1 MPIKNTQKN
10 PYQFALISASLIAIG
25 NYFILLLFYGYTSTS
40 LIISILIFIISFII
54 IQYRIQGF
62 LFKRFKE
69 LYQDLDMLDSTQ
81 INKSSI
87 STDMDSLME
96 NIEEFA
102 KDKKI
107 EIEALKLK
115 EQYRKEFI
123 GNVAH
128 ELKTPIFTIQ
138 GYISNLLDGAMDDK
152 ELLNKYLKR
161 TDNSVERL
169 SYIIKDLDLITQLES
184 STMNLNISSFNMI
197 DLILNIFDHL
207 EIKSSKRNIKLVFD
221 KKYNNEI
228 LVSADKERIGQVLTN
243 LLVNS
248 INYGRDKGTTEVSI
262 NDLTKEKLIVRV
274 TDNGEGISKKHL
286 PRLFERFYRVDIS
299 RSRKHG
305 GSGLGLAIVKHI
317 IDAHNENIY
326 INSKPGVGSEFSFT
340 LHKSL

>member
-1 MPIKNTQKN
+1 MSIKNTQKN

-25 NYFILLLFYGYTSTS
+25 NYFILLLFYGYTSKN

-197 DLILNIFDHL
+197 DLIFNIFDHL

-274 TDNGEGISKKHL
+274 TDNGEGISEEHL

-340 LHKSL
+340 LQKSL

>member
-25 NYFILLLFYGYTSTS
+25 NYFILLLFYGYTSKS

-87 STDMDSLME
+87 STDMDSLMK

-102 KDKKI
+102 KNKKI

-197 DLILNIFDHL
+197 DLIFNIFDHL

-274 TDNGEGISKKHL
+274 TDNGEGISKKHF

-340 LHKSL
+340 LQKVL

>member
-25 NYFILLLFYGYTSTS
+25 NYFILLLFYGYTSKS

-87 STDMDSLME
+87 STDMDSLMK

-197 DLILNIFDHL
+197 NLIFNIFDHL

-274 TDNGEGISKKHL
+274 TDNGEGISEKHL

-340 LHKSL
+340 LQKSF

>member
-1 MPIKNTQKN
+1 MPTKNTQKN

-25 NYFILLLFYGYTSTS
+25 NYFILLLFYGYTSTN

-184 STMNLNISSFNMI
+184 STLNLNISSFNMI
-197 DLILNIFDHL
+197 DLITNIFDQL

-274 TDNGEGISKKHL
+274 TDNGEGISEEHL

-340 LHKSL
+340 LQKSL

>member
-1 MPIKNTQKN
+1 MPTKNTQKN

-25 NYFILLLFYGYTSTS
+25 NYFILLLFYGYTSKN

-197 DLILNIFDHL
+197 DLIFNIFDHL

-274 TDNGEGISKKHL
+274 TDNGEGISEKHL

-340 LHKSL
+340 LQKSL

>member
-102 KDKKI
+102 KNKKI
-107 EIEALKLK
+107 EIETLKLK

-340 LHKSL
+340 LQKSL

>member
-25 NYFILLLFYGYTSTS
+25 NYFILLLFYGYTSTN

-138 GYISNLLDGAMDDK
+138 GYISNLLDGAMNDK

-197 DLILNIFDHL
+197 DLIFNIFDHL

-326 INSKPGVGSEFSFT
+326 INSKGGVGSEFSFT
-340 LHKSL
+340 LQKSL

>member
-1 MPIKNTQKN
+1 MPTKNTQKN

-25 NYFILLLFYGYTSTS
+25 NYFILLLFYGYTSKN

-197 DLILNIFDHL
+197 DLIFNIFDHL

-274 TDNGEGISKKHL
+274 TDNGEGISEEHL

-326 INSKPGVGSEFSFT
+326 INSKGGVGSEFSFT
-340 LHKSL
+340 LQKSL

>member
-25 NYFILLLFYGYTSTS
+25 NYFILLLFYGYTSKS

-197 DLILNIFDHL
+197 DLIFNIFDHL

-274 TDNGEGISKKHL
+274 TDNGEGISKKHF

-340 LHKSL
+340 LQKSL

>member
-25 NYFILLLFYGYTSTS
+25 NYFILLLFYGYTSTN

-138 GYISNLLDGAMDDK
+138 GYISNLLDGAMNDK

-184 STMNLNISSFNMI
+184 STMNLNISSFNII
-197 DLILNIFDHL
+197 DLIFNIFDHL

-274 TDNGEGISKKHL
+274 TDNGEGISEEHL

-326 INSKPGVGSEFSFT
+326 INSKGGVGSEFSFT
-340 LHKSL
+340 LQKSL

>member
-1 MPIKNTQKN
+1 MPLKNTQKN
-10 PYQFALISASLIAIG
+10 PYQFALISASLIALAS
-25 NYFILLLFYGYTSTS
+25 YLILLIYSS
-40 LIISILIFIISFII
+40 DSVIISLLIFLISFIV
-54 IQYRIQGF
+54 IQYRIQSF

-69 LYQDLDMLDSTQ
+69 LYQYLDMLDSSQ
-81 INKSSI
+81 INKSSV
-87 STDMDSLME
+87 STDMDSLIK
-96 NIEEFA
+96 NIEDFA

-152 ELLNKYLKR
+152 DLLNKYLKQ
-161 TDNSVERL
+161 TDNSIERL
-169 SYIIKDLDLITQLES
+169 TYIIKDLDLITQLES
-184 STMNLNISSFNMI
+184 STLNLNISKFNMI
-197 DLILNIFDHL
+197 DLISNIFDQL
-207 EIKSSKRNIKLVFD
+207 EIKSSNRNIKLVFD

-228 LVSADKERIGQVLTN
+228 LVSADKERIVQVLTN

-262 NDLTKEKLIVRV
+262 NDLTEEKLIIRV
-274 TDNGEGISKKHL
+274 TDNGEGISEEHL
-286 PRLFERFYRVDIS
+286 PRLFERFYRADIS

-340 LHKSL
+340 LQKSF

>member
-1 MPIKNTQKN
+1 MPTKNTQKN

-25 NYFILLLFYGYTSTS
+25 NYFILLLFYGYTSKN

-197 DLILNIFDHL
+197 NLIFNIFDHL
-207 EIKSSKRNIKLVFD
+207 EIKSSKRNIKLVFE
-221 KKYNNEI
+221 KKNNNEI

-274 TDNGEGISKKHL
+274 TDNGEGISEKHL

-340 LHKSL
+340 LQKSL

>member
-25 NYFILLLFYGYTSTS
+25 NYFILLLFYGYTSKS

-87 STDMDSLME
+87 STDMDSLMK

-102 KDKKI
+102 KNKKI

-197 DLILNIFDHL
+197 DLIFNIFDHL

-340 LHKSL
+340 LQKSL

>member
-25 NYFILLLFYGYTSTS
+25 NYFILLLFYGYTSKN

-107 EIEALKLK
+107 EIETLKLK
-115 EQYRKEFI
+115 EEYRKEFI

-197 DLILNIFDHL
+197 DLIFNIFDHL

-274 TDNGEGISKKHL
+274 TDNGEGISKKHF

-340 LHKSL
+340 LQKSL

>member
-25 NYFILLLFYGYTSTS
+25 NYFIFLLFYGYTSTN

-138 GYISNLLDGAMDDK
+138 GYISNLLDGAMNDK

-184 STMNLNISSFNMI
+184 STMNLNISSFNII
-197 DLILNIFDHL
+197 DLIFNIFDHL

-274 TDNGEGISKKHL
+274 TDNGEGISEEHL

-326 INSKPGVGSEFSFT
+326 INSKGGVGSEFSFT
-340 LHKSL
+340 LQKSL

>member
-10 PYQFALISASLIAIG
+10 PYQFALISASLIALAS
-25 NYFILLLFYGYTSTS
+25 YFILLLYSS
-40 LIISILIFIISFII
+40 DSIIISLLIFLISFII
-54 IQYRIQGF
+54 IQYRIQSF

-69 LYQDLDMLDSTQ
+69 LYKYLNMLDSSQ
-81 INKSSI
+81 INKSSV
-87 STDMDSLME
+87 STDMDSLIK
-96 NIEEFA
+96 NIEDFA

-152 ELLNKYLKR
+152 NLLNKYLKQ
-161 TDNSVERL
+161 TDNSIERL
-169 SYIIKDLDLITQLES
+169 TYIIKDLDLITQLES
-184 STMNLNISSFNMI
+184 SMLNLNISSFNVI
-197 DLILNIFDHL
+197 DLISSIFDQL

-228 LVSADKERIGQVLTN
+228 LVFADKERIEQVLSN

-262 NDLTKEKLIVRV
+262 NDLTEEKLIVRV
-274 TDNGEGISKKHL
+274 TDNGEGISQKHL
-286 PRLFERFYRVDIS
+286 PRLFERFYRVDVS

-326 INSKPGVGSEFSFT
+326 INSKPNVGSEFSFT
-340 LHKSL
+340 LQKSL

>member
-10 PYQFALISASLIAIG
+10 PYQFALISASLITIG
-25 NYFILLLFYGYTSTS
+25 NYFILLLFYGYTSTN

-197 DLILNIFDHL
+197 DLIFNIFDHL

-340 LHKSL
+340 LQKSL

>member
-1 MPIKNTQKN
+1 MPLKNTQKN
-10 PYQFALISASLIAIG
+10 PYQFALISASLIALAS
-25 NYFILLLFYGYTSTS
+25 YLILLIYSS
-40 LIISILIFIISFII
+40 DSVIISLLIFLISFIV
-54 IQYRIQGF
+54 IQYRIQSF

-69 LYQDLDMLDSTQ
+69 LYQYLDMLDSFQ
-81 INKSSI
+81 INKSSV
-87 STDMDSLME
+87 STDMDSLIK
-96 NIEEFA
+96 NIEDFA

-152 ELLNKYLKR
+152 DLLNKYLKQ
-161 TDNSVERL
+161 TDNSIERL
-169 SYIIKDLDLITQLES
+169 TYIIKDLDLITQLES
-184 STMNLNISSFNMI
+184 STLNLNISSFNMI
-197 DLILNIFDHL
+197 DLITNIFDQL

-228 LVSADKERIGQVLTN
+228 LVSADKERIVQVLTN

-262 NDLTKEKLIVRV
+262 NDLTEEKLIIRV
-274 TDNGEGISKKHL
+274 TDNGEGISEEHL

-340 LHKSL
+340 LQKSF

>member
-138 GYISNLLDGAMDDK
+138 GYISNLLDGAMNDK

-197 DLILNIFDHL
+197 DLIFNIFDHL

>member
-1 MPIKNTQKN
+1 MSIKNTQKN

-25 NYFILLLFYGYTSTS
+25 NYFILLLFYGYTSTN

-115 EQYRKEFI
+115 EEYRKEFI

-197 DLILNIFDHL
+197 DLIFNIFDHL

-340 LHKSL
+340 LQKSL

>member
-197 DLILNIFDHL
+197 DLIFNIFDHL

-340 LHKSL
+340 LQKSL

>member
-25 NYFILLLFYGYTSTS
+25 NYFILLLFYGYTSKN

-184 STMNLNISSFNMI
+184 STMNLNISSFNII
-197 DLILNIFDHL
+197 DLIFNIFDHL

-274 TDNGEGISKKHL
+274 TDNGEGISEEHL

-340 LHKSL
+340 LQKSL